1 MNVNRRSFLKLT
13 AVAAVSTAF
22 GGLGFETVAEAK
34 AVDRIAM
41 LQPKWSKQTTSV
53 CCYCAVGCG
62 LIVNTDLKTK
72 RAVNVEGDPDHPIN
86 EGANCAKGASIWQL
100 AENKER
106 PPRPMYR
113 APYSSEWKEVSWDW
127 ALGEIAKR
135 VKKTRDESFTE
146 KNAKGQ
152 VVNRCNGLASVG
164 SAAIDNEECWTFQA
178 MLRSLGLVWIE
189 HQARICHSSTVAA
202 LAESFG
208 RGAMTNHWN
217 DIANSDVILVMG
229 SNAAENHPIS
239 FKWVTEA
246 MTRGAKL
253 IHIDPR
259 FTRTS
264 AKADLYCQLRAGT
277 DIAVLGGLIKY
288 ILDNDL
294 IQRDYVVSH
303 TNATFV
309 VGNDFTFNDGLFS
322 GYTKNGDE
330 ADYAGSY
337 DKSRWAFEKDD
348 QGLPKKD
355 PTLKHPR
362 CVYNLLKKH
371 YERYDVDKVV
381 ATSGIDK
388 ADLLEFYKLFAATGK
403 PEKAGT
409 IMYAMGWTQH
419 TVGTQYIRTMAM
431 VQLLLGNIGVAGGGV
446 NALRGESNVQGSTD
460 HCLLWHILPG
470 YLATPNASLNS
481 YEQYVTTKAKP
492 YLEGAKDPKSAAWWQ
507 YYPKY
512 MASFLKA
519 MYPEASLDE
528 AYTWLPKAED
538 GTTYTWLQLFEHMDK
553 KAFTGFFAW
562 GMNPACG
569 GANAGKNR
577 RAMANLD
584 WMVNVNIFDNE
595 TGSFWRGPGMDP
607 KKVKTEV
614 FFLPCCV
621 SIEKEGS
628 VTNSGRWMQWRY
640 QGPDPRGES
649 KSDGHIMTELFEAI
663 QKLYAAEG
671 GAYPEPIKGLGIEQ
685 WKKDGQYDSNN
696 VAKLINGY
704 FLKDVTIKGKTYKK
718 GTLVPSFAFLQDDG
732 STSSGNWLYCNSY
745 TESGNM
751 AARRSR
757 EQTPEQAKIGLFS
770 NWSWCWPVNRRII
783 YNRASCDNTG
793 KPYAPQRPVIA
804 WNGEK
809 WIGDVPDGGWAPGT
823 KYAFIMEPH
832 GHGHVF
838 GPGRADGPFPEHYEP
853 METLFKSHGF
863 SSQLNN
869 PTALRFAHETMAVA
883 DPKYPYVATTYRVTD
898 HWQTGL
904 MTRHVPWLLETQPQ
918 MFVEMSEELAT
929 EKGIKNGEKVTVES
943 IRGKVW
949 AIAIVTKRMHPLT
962 IMGKTVYQIG
972 MPWCF
977 GWQMPHDGSGGDSS
991 NLLTPSV
998 GDPNTGIPETKVFV
1012 ANVHK
1017 M

>member
-1 MNVNRRSFLKLT
+1 MSVNRRSFLKLA
-13 AVAAVSTAF
+13 AVAAASSAF
-22 GGLGFETVAEAK
+22 GGLGFAAESK

-86 EGANCAKGASIWQL
+86 EGATCAKGASIWQL

-178 MLRSLGLVWIE
+178 MLRALGLVWIE

-202 LAESFG
+202 LAETFG

-217 DIANSDVILVMG
+217 DIANSDCILVMG

-239 FKWVTEA
+239 FKWVTKA
-246 MTRGAKL
+246 MTKGAKL
-253 IHIDPR
+253 IHVDPR

-294 IQRDYVVSH
+294 IQHDYVVSH
-303 TNATFV
+303 TNATFI
-309 VGNDFTFNDGLFS
+309 VGEKFTFDDGLFS
-322 GYTKNGDE
+322 GYTKNGDD
-330 ADYAGSY
+330 ADYAGKY
-337 DKSRWAFEKDD
+337 DKSQWAFETDAE
-348 QGLPKKD
+348 GLPKKD

-371 YERYDVDKVV
+371 YARYDVDKVV
-381 ATSGIDK
+381 STSGIEK
-388 ADLLEFYKLFAATGK
+388 EHLLKFYELFAATGK
-403 PEKAGT
+403 PDKAGT

-470 YLATPNASLNS
+470 YLATPNAAIES
-481 YEQYVTTKAKP
+481 YDAYVTSKAKP
-492 YLEGAKDPKSAAWWQ
+492 HLEGAKDPKSAAWWQ

-519 MYPEASLDE
+519 MYPEASLDDG
-528 AYTWLPKAED
+528 YKWLPKAED

-553 KAFTGFFAW
+553 KEFTGFFAW

-569 GANAGKNR
+569 GANASKNR

-607 KKVKTEV
+607 KNVKTEV

-628 VTNSGRWMQWRY
+628 ITNSGRWMQWRY
-640 QGPDPRGES
+640 QGPTPRGES

-663 QKLYAAEG
+663 KKLYAKEG
-671 GAYPEPIKGLGIEQ
+671 GAFPEPIQNLSVDMWQSHGE
-685 WKKDGQYDSNN
+685 YDAHM

-732 STSSGNWLYCNSY
+732 STASGNWLYCNSY
-745 TESGNM
+745 TEDGNK
-751 AARRSR
+751 ASRRST

-793 KPYAPQRPVIA
+793 KPYAPQKPVVT

-823 KYAFIMEPH
+823 KYAFIMKPN

-838 GPGRADGPFPEHYEP
+838 GAGRMDGPFPEHYEP
-853 METLFKSHGF
+853 METPFKAHEF
-863 SSQLNN
+863 SNQLNN

-883 DPKYPYVATTYRVTD
+883 DPKYPYVATTYRVTE

-904 MTRHVPWLLETQPQ
+904 MTRHTPWLLETMPQ
-918 MFVEMSEELAT
+918 LFVEMSEELAK
-929 EKGIKNGEKVTVES
+929 EKGIENGEKVMVES

-949 AIAIVTKRMHPLT
+949 AIAMVTKRMHPLK

-977 GWQMPHDGSGGDSS
+977 GWQMPHDGSGGDSA

>member
-1 MNVNRRSFLKLT
+1 MKVNRRSFLQLAAAT
-13 AVAAVSTAF
+13 AVSSAF
-22 GGLGFETVAEAK
+22 CGLGFEPEAL
-34 AVDRIAM
+34 AADRIAM
-41 LQPKWSKQTTSV
+41 LEPKWSKQTTSI

-72 RAVNVEGDPDHPIN
+72 RAINVEGDPDHPIN
-86 EGANCAKGASIWQL
+86 EGATCAKGASIWQL
-100 AENKER
+100 AENDER
-106 PPRPMYR
+106 PKRPLYR
-113 APYSSEWKEVSWDW
+113 APYSSEWKEVSWEW

-135 VKKTRDESFTE
+135 VKKTRDASFTE

-152 VVNRCNGLASVG
+152 TVNRTNGLASVG
-164 SAAIDNEECWTFQA
+164 SAAIDNEECWTYQA
-178 MLRSLGLVWIE
+178 MLRALGLVYVE

-217 DIANSDVILVMG
+217 DIANSDCILVMG

-239 FKWVTEA
+239 FKWVTKA
-246 MTRGAKL
+246 MEKGAKL
-253 IHIDPR
+253 ISVDPR

-264 AKADLYCQLRAGT
+264 SKADLYCQIRAGS
-277 DIAVLGGLIKY
+277 DISVLGGLIKY

-294 IQRDYVVSH
+294 IQRDYVISH
-303 TNATFV
+303 TNAPFIV
-309 VGNDFTFNDGLFS
+309 SDKFKFEDGLFS
-322 GYTKNGDE
+322 GYHKNPLE
-330 ADYAGSY
+330 ADYVGAY
-337 DKSRWAFEKDD
+337 DKSQWAFERDAD
-348 QGLPKKD
+348 GVPMRD
-355 PTLKHPR
+355 ETLKHPR
-362 CVYNLLKKH
+362 CVYNLLKQH
-371 YERYDVDKVV
+371 YSRYDVDKVV
-381 ATSGIDK
+381 SVSGIDK
-388 ADLLEFYKLFAATGK
+388 DGLLAFYKLYSATGK
-403 PEKAGT
+403 PDKAGT

-419 TVGTQYIRTMAM
+419 TVGVQYIRTMAM

-470 YLATPNASLNS
+470 YLATPNAALKT
-481 YEQYVTTKAKP
+481 YEEYVAAKAKP
-492 YLEGAKDPKSAAWWQ
+492 HLQGAKDPKSAAWWQ
-507 YYPKY
+507 NYPKY

-519 MYPEASLDE
+519 MYPEASLDD
-528 AYTWLPKAED
+528 AYAWLPKAED
-538 GTTYTWLQLFEHMDK
+538 GKTYTWLQLFEAMSK
-553 KAFTGFFAW
+553 KEFTGFFAW

-577 RAMANLD
+577 KAMTNLD

-614 FFLPCCV
+614 FFLPCAV

-628 VTNSGRWMQWRY
+628 ITNSGRWMQWRY
-640 QGPDPRGES
+640 KGPVPRGES
-649 KSDGHIMTELFEAI
+649 KTDGHILTELFDAI
-663 QKLYAAEG
+663 KALYVKDG
-671 GAYPEPIKGLGIEQ
+671 GAFPEPIRNLSVDL
-685 WKKDGQYDSNN
+685 WKAHGEFNAHQA
-696 VAKLINGY
+696 AKLINGY

-718 GTLVPSFAFLQDDG
+718 GTQVPSFAFLQDDG
-732 STSSGNWLYCNSY
+732 STCSGNWLYCNSY
-745 TESGNM
+745 TDAGNM
-751 AARRSR
+751 AARRDAT
-757 EQTPEQAKIGLFS
+757 QTPEQAKIGLFS

-793 KPYAPQRPVIA
+793 KPYAPQKPVIA

-823 KYAFIMEPH
+823 KYAFIMLPN
-832 GHGHVF
+832 GHGHIF
-838 GPGRADGPFPEHYEP
+838 GPGRQDGPFPEHYEP
-853 METLFKSHGF
+853 METPFKKHEF
-863 SSQLNN
+863 SAQLNN
-869 PTALRFAHETMAVA
+869 PTALRFAHEALAVA
-883 DPKYPYVATTYRVTD
+883 DPKYPYVAMTYRVTE

-904 MTRHVPWLLETQPQ
+904 MTRHTPWLLECMPQ
-918 MFVEMSEELAT
+918 MFVEMSEELAK
-929 EKGIKNGEKVTVES
+929 EKGIRNGEKVMVES
-943 IRGKVW
+943 IRGSVW
-949 AIAIVTKRMHPLT
+949 AVAIVTKRMHPLKV
-962 IMGKTVYQIG
+962 MGKTIYQIG

-977 GWQMPHDGSGGDSS
+977 GWQMPHDGSGGDSA

-1012 ANVHK
+1012 ANVRK